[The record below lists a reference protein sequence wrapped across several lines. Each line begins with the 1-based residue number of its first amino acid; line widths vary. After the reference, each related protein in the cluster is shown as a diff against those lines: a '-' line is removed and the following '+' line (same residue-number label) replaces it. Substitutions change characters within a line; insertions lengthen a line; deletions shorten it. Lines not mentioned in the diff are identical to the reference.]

1 MLKSSLTERL
11 FIPHLV
17 RVTQD
22 INDGDSCP
30 ACPLLGQAAGPRG
43 TWGEAVRLE
52 PPQTGA
58 LGQSHGTH
66 SLGGCCW
73 SSSQHVCRA
82 GCAEC
87 CSPGGDC
94 AIWLFW

>member
-30 ACPLLGQAAGPRG
+30 ACPLLGRAAGPRG
-43 TWGEAVRLE
+43 TWGGEAVRLE

-58 LGQSHGTH
+58 WVKAMGPAA
-66 SLGGCCW
+66 W
-73 SSSQHVCRA
+73 A
-82 GCAEC
+82 GAAGYPP
-87 CSPGGDC
+87 STSAGLAAPGAVPLGDC
-94 AIWLFW
+94 AIWLFR